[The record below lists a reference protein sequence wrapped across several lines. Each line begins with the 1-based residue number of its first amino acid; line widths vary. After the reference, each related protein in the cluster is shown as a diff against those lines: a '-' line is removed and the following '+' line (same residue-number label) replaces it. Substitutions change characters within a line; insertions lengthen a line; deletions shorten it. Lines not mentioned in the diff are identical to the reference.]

1 MNNDM
6 VWFNFFVLLFY
17 ALFLLEMSVILANLT
32 IGLTISN
39 IQVFHWITFASASAI
54 KLSFQNMRKN
64 ADTLRLVKEVRLL
77 NYLESQSKLFKWPS
91 FSQWKCHSHKPK
103 RNSHPHVIFTDSRR
117 FKLPSLSA
125 FKGSK
130 GIKIGQVVSEDL
142 YNCYA
147 AYSLQSINSN
157 FEYGQIPKL
166 VLMEKES
173 PLESLRLKE
182 TAVPKEIIIK
192 AKDLLKHRKG
202 EDHVSDHFKKNSN
215 DFKSMVL
222 EMKSEVM
229 ASHQKTASEMNQ
241 LLERSV
247 WRFKELLSM
256 KKNHEKITDS
266 NDQKLNELK
275 ISLEEMKTKDMET
288 NLHLQKLQERIT
300 KIDQSVL
307 ELKEIILNSKD
318 QPPVYHEVCR

>member
-1 MNNDM
+1 
-6 VWFNFFVLLFY
+6 
-17 ALFLLEMSVILANLT
+17 
-32 IGLTISN
+32 
-39 IQVFHWITFASASAI
+39 
-54 KLSFQNMRKN
+54 MRKN

-91 FSQWKCHSHKPK
+91 FSQWNCHNSKPK

-117 FKLPSLSA
+117 FKLPSL
-125 FKGSK
+125 KGSK

-182 TAVPKEIIIK
+182 TTVPKEIIIK

-202 EDHVSDHFKKNSN
+202 EDHASDHFKKNSN
-215 DFKSMVL
+215 DFKSMVM

-247 WRFKELLSM
+247 WRFKELLSI
-256 KKNHEKITDS
+256 KKHHEKITDS

-275 ISLEEMKTKDMET
+275 VSLEQLKTKDVET

-300 KIDQSVL
+300 KIDRSIL

-318 QPPVYHEVCR
+318 QPPVYNEVFR